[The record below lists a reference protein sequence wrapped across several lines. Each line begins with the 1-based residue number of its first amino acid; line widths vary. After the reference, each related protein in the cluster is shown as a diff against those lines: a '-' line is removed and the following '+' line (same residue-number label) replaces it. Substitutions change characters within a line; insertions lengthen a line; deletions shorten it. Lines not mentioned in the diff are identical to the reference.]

1 MEIRIRQ
8 LYEWLQMGIKPWE
21 WDYERYSGDNKDMI
35 GFFYNDDLEN
45 IKQLDEFERKTGPK
59 KK

>member
-8 LYEWLQMGIKPWE
+8 LYDWFKIGVMPWM

-45 IKQLDEFERKTGPK
+45 IKQIDAFEKKTK
-59 KK
+59 R